1 MNRTDLANLISEYSQ
16 TMTSKVVAVVG
27 GTSAVSKTS
36 FGDWLSD
43 MVTFIA
49 QWPNMEMIAN
59 LAIILL
65 VIERLFICW
74 SWFER
79 KLFPW
84 FGTIIDRLKNRWKS

>member
-1 MNRTDLANLISEYSQ
+1 MNRSDLANTIAEYSQ
-16 TMTSKVVAVVG
+16 TLTSKVVALVG

-36 FGDWLSD
+36 FGEWLTDLMSFL
-43 MVTFIA
+43 M
-49 QWPNMEMIAN
+49 QWPNMEAIAN

-79 KLFPW
+79 KIFPW
-84 FGTIIDRLKNRWKS
+84 AAGVWAKYRKRDK